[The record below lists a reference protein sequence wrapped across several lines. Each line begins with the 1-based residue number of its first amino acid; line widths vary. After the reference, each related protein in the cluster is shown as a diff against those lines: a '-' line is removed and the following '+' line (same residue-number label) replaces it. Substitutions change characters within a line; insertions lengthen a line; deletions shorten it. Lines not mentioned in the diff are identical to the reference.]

1 MTSRPIQQ
9 APPGREAPAKRE
21 ATAGRKDARRHRPRG
36 GVALLVLATA
46 QLMVTLDVTIVNVA
60 LPRIQQALGFSSSGL
75 EWVVNAY
82 ALAFGGGLLIGG
94 RVGDILGRRAMLA
107 AGLLLFSGASLAGG
121 LAGSQAWLLGARA
134 GQGIGAAVAAPAALA
149 LTATA
154 FPEGAQRNR
163 ALAVYSAIGA
173 VGGAVGLL
181 AGGLLATCVS
191 WRWVF
196 YVNVPLGLVVAAAAP
211 LVLPRA
217 PRQRG
222 RFGLPGAIAA
232 TGGLAALVY
241 GLSSAGAADGSA
253 DWGTPKVLGSLVA
266 AAVLLAAFAA
276 LQRCGRQPL
285 LPPGL
290 LRDRGRSGA
299 YLIMLCAATAMTA
312 VFYFLTLFQEDV
324 WGYSALRTGIDYL
337 PMTAAVLAG
346 ASAAAWLVSR
356 TPAWRPLLAGAAAAA
371 AGLCWLSRL
380 SPHGGYADTV
390 LGPTVAIGAGL
401 GLLSVPLSLIA
412 LSRVSDSASG
422 AASSL
427 LSTSQQVG
435 GSIGLAVLGTVAW
448 AVASGT
454 ARAGPP
460 NAAHVATGTW
470 HSIGSQTRLPTA
482 LYDHALASGFAR
494 AFLVAAAL
502 MLAALIIGAVTSR
515 TASSLPPTPPQRR
528 KPAGEGRAPA
538 RQPQRWDRQ

>member
-1 MTSRPIQQ
+1 MISRPIQQ
-9 APPGREAPAKRE
+9 EPPGLKAPAGRE
-21 ATAGRKDARRHRPRG
+21 EPAGRKATAGRGGPRLG
-36 GVALLVLATA
+36 LALLAIAGA

-60 LPRIQQALGFSSSGL
+60 LPRIQQTLGFPGSGL

-107 AGLLLFSGASLAGG
+107 AGLLLFSAASLAGG

-134 GQGIGAAVAAPAALA
+134 AQGIGAAVAAPAALA
-149 LTATA
+149 LIATA

-163 ALAVYSAIGA
+163 ALAVYSGIGA

-181 AGGLLATCVS
+181 AGGLLVTCVS

-196 YVNVPLGLVVAAAAP
+196 YVNVPLGLAIAAAA
-211 LVLPRA
+211 LIAVPRA

-222 RFGLPGAIAA
+222 RFGLPGAVTV
-232 TGGLAALVY
+232 TGGLTALVY
-241 GLSSAGAADGSA
+241 GLSSADAAGGSA
-253 DWGTPKVLGSLVA
+253 DWGTAKVLGSLAA
-266 AAVLLAAFAA
+266 AAVLLAAFAVI
-276 LQRCGRQPL
+276 QRRGRQPL
-285 LPPGL
+285 VPPGL
-290 LRDRGRSGA
+290 LRDRGRGGA

-324 WGYSALRTGIDYL
+324 WGYSALRTGIGYL

-346 ASAAAWLVSR
+346 VGAAAWLVSR
-356 TPAWRPLLAGAAAAA
+356 APAWPPLLAGAAAAA
-371 AGLCWLSRL
+371 AGLGWLARL
-380 SPHGGYADTV
+380 SPYGGYAGTV
-390 LGPTVAIGAGL
+390 LGPTVVIGAGL

-448 AVASGT
+448 AAASGT
-454 ARAGPP
+454 AASGTAVSDTARTGTVRTAS
-460 NAAHVATGTW
+460 AATATW
-470 HSIGSQTRLPTA
+470 HSIGSRTRLPTA
-482 LYDHALASGFAR
+482 VYDHALASGFAR

-502 MLAALIIGAVTSR
+502 MLAALIIGAATSR
-515 TASSLPPTPPQRR
+515 PPVTDVASGTAQR
-528 KPAGEGRAPA
+528 
-538 RQPQRWDRQ
+538 